1 MSLSQNLVTINILA
15 LEQETRHSKRTGNDY
30 NHFAA
35 RCIVLNEDFSPVT
48 VGTIRSDAISPE
60 LRANVAVGLFRAVF
74 SLVVPDFGKD
84 QGNIVSRLVSL
95 TPVTPPLIPPAA
107 RSPAKPT

>member
-1 MSLSQNLVTINILA
+1 MQISTIEILA
-15 LEQETRHSKRTGNDY
+15 VENEPRTSKRTGNDY

-35 RCIVLNEDFSPVT
+35 RCVVRDDEGRPVT
-48 VGTIRSDAISPE
+48 VGTIRSDAIAPE
-60 LRANVAVGLFRAVF
+60 LRDKVTPGLYRAGF

-95 TPVTPPLIPPAA
+95 LPFPPA
-107 RSPAKPT
+107 RPAAPAAPKV